1 MPSVPEPSSPSSSP
15 RNRLLIGAALI
26 AFTVAVFVIAF
37 VGIVLTGTTDEE
49 DAQQPYEQPH
59 PTPEVEPSSVPTS
72 QPTQGSQQP
81 EEEPY
86 PYEQPIVPPPSNE
99 TEAGDVLTNG
109 GITLAAAQLVCE
121 RHLEQ
126 AAPYGSVIRWGTG
139 SLEPMIVRNGEAWR
153 LESMITTEGAFE
165 NSGADY
171 SMVCVVSGVS
181 GNAEVESFEIR

>member
-1 MPSVPEPSSPSSSP
+1 MSSAPESSSSSA
-15 RNRLLIGAALI
+15 RLLLAAALI
-26 AFTVAVFVIAF
+26 ALAVSVFVIAF
-37 VGIVLTGTTDEE
+37 VGIVLTGDEE
-49 DAQQPYEQPH
+49 HNEPAQDQTQ
-59 PTPEVEPSSVPTS
+59 PTPQADPSSVPTS
-72 QPTQGSQQP
+72 QPTQESQQP